1 MIDGNLQKY
10 MAFVK
15 TVELGSFSRAAEA
28 LDYSQSGISRMIHD
42 LEKEWGLTLLERDRT
57 GVRLTS
63 DGLRLLPYAE
73 NLCRASFDL
82 EQQVSEV
89 KGLETGIVRIA
100 AFSSVASNWLPTMI
114 QSFQKDYPGIDY
126 EILLG
131 DYGEIEDWV
140 YSGRVDCGLTC
151 MAPEKKLETL
161 FLARDELVVI
171 LPEGHRLCRLSSIP
185 VKYLSDEP
193 FLLLEKGGRGE
204 VPDIL
209 EACHIHP
216 KVRVTTWDDATM
228 MAMVEKGLGI
238 SMEPRLV
245 LKRQAYHIAI
255 RSLEEKAYRNISLLV
270 KDKKTASAAARRFM
284 DCLTDFVSHLPEEE
298 SDNAG

>member
-42 LEKEWGLTLLERDRT
+42 LEKEWNLILLERDRT

-89 KGLETGIVRIA
+89 KGLEQGIVRIA
-100 AFSSVASNWLPTMI
+100 AFSSVASNWLPSVI

-151 MAPEKKLETL
+151 MAPEKKMDTR
-161 FLARDELVVI
+161 FLTRDELVVI
-171 LPEGHRLCRLSSIP
+171 LPEGHRLCQLSSIP
-185 VKYLSDEP
+185 VKCLSEEP
-193 FLLLEKGGRGE
+193 FLLLEKGAGAKCRTFWKPAISIQRYGS
-204 VPDIL
+204 P
-209 EACHIHP
+209 P
-216 KVRVTTWDDATM
+216 GTM
-228 MAMVEKGLGI
+228 
-238 SMEPRLV
+238 P
-245 LKRQAYHIAI
+245 
-255 RSLEEKAYRNISLLV
+255 
-270 KDKKTASAAARRFM
+270 
-284 DCLTDFVSHLPEEE
+284 P
-298 SDNAG
+298 